1 MASQRFTV
9 LRNAQ
14 ASAFKP
20 FSRPTRQNG
29 GGEWRQGAACR
40 ACLVNPSSRSA
51 EAVVPP
57 LIRSF
62 SSAVLSVLKGST
74 SKRKPCPCSPEP
86 AGAEGQRWAEPLGAA
101 PPRSAPE
108 CKAAVTLGRLAPGP
122 LPAALGA
129 PPPARTGY
137 SARPR
142 FLYPTLPNELAL
154 SQPLVSLAPRALAR
168 EVLRVLRLAS
178 EGRVCPRALRP
189 ATVPRSRRRHP
200 LCTENGK
207 WVKLVNYSSTAENM
221 IRVSPDLTNP
231 PQPFLVEIYKHV
243 GRCPM
248 GTTVGTGG

>member
-101 PPRSAPE
+101 PRRPAPPLSAKPRSPWGAWRRGPYLPLWGLRPRHARATVLDLDSCTPLCPTNSHSANPSSPWGRGPSHEKCSVCCASRVKAESAPE
-108 CKAAVTLGRLAPGP
+108 RC
-122 LPAALGA
+122 
-129 PPPARTGY
+129 
-137 SARPR
+137 ARP
-142 FLYPTLPNELAL
+142 PC
-154 SQPLVSLAPRALAR
+154 QV
-168 EVLRVLRLAS
+168 
-178 EGRVCPRALRP
+178 
-189 ATVPRSRRRHP
+189 
-200 LCTENGK
+200 
-207 WVKLVNYSSTAENM
+207 
-221 IRVSPDLTNP
+221 
-231 PQPFLVEIYKHV
+231 
-243 GRCPM
+243 
-248 GTTVGTGG
+248 